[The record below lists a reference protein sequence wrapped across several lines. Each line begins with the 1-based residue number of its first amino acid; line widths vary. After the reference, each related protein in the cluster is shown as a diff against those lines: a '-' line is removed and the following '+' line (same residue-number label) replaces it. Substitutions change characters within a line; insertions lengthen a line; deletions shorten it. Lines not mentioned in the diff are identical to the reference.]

1 MANYP
6 GHLND
11 DLSLRRIELRE
22 RGIYTFPDGEEFVAS
37 VARGGGYALYD
48 LQVWKRYGMPDYEID
63 AKGRMTHVGQSTH
76 WRIEDLTDTG
86 RTAD

>member
-1 MANYP
+1 MSSKRV
-6 GHLND
+6 D
-11 DLSLRRIELRE
+11 LRE

-37 VARGGGYALYD
+37 VARGGGFALYD
-48 LQVWKRYGMPDYEID
+48 PQVWKRYGVPDYEID

-76 WRIEDLTDTG
+76 WCIEDLTDTG